1 MRGAVNP
8 RRVLLTAATA
18 SVAVLAGM
26 LPGTPSAASG
36 PDGAVEIAYTCAFT
50 TGSGTDG
57 ADGAG
62 PATVTEDATV
72 TVQQT
77 YPESAVAD
85 ESFRPGALTVE
96 VALGKDAAGAV
107 LPAGSTSAT
116 GTASLTARVT
126 QGPSSADAPWPGLRA
141 AAAPA
146 TDGLDL
152 TFTGDATE
160 VTATAPGTVRFDAG
174 RLDLALTG
182 LAVPTAPPSDS
193 TPDSGSTADGTGSGA
208 AADAADAADSAN
220 AEDAGS
226 TVSPAAGT
234 ATGGTTAAC
243 TPKDGQATLLGQVG
257 VSAPNGSGQSV
268 TGTPTPTATGPAAPD
283 PSSGAATA
291 TGPARSPAA
300 TRRKGTLE
308 VVEPPHSGVS
318 DCPPP
323 LVGEPD
329 QAVLD
334 AVPRPEG
341 VTPIVLPPD
350 QRQAECTFLTGL
362 SNVGKLKGAATVNGL
377 DDHPAMTNVTQ
388 VGTWF
393 GFQPDGS
400 IFLEL
405 DSIVTLDLPPAK
417 STFLTFGFM
426 PTTAVMTMK
435 QLAPLTLII
444 AGSSG
449 DDYITYT
456 DVYGKL
462 DLRLS
467 DIKVNG
473 TPLDVGSNCHT
484 VKPLDLHLVGTD
496 YTYKGHDGVTRPSDY
511 NEIVGGPLHQDQLT
525 IPPFTGCTAHGDDV
539 DALLTASIS
548 GPDNSL
554 NFVQGG
560 LCIPSSRDYSHCDP
574 EIPYPT
580 PPHR

>member
-8 RRVLLTAATA
+8 RRVVLTAATA

-36 PDGAVEIAYTCAFT
+36 PDTAVEIAYTCAFG

-57 ADGAG
+57 G
-62 PATVTEDATV
+62 ATVTQDATV

-77 YPESAVAD
+77 YPASAVAGK
-85 ESFRPGALTVE
+85 SFRPGALTVE
-96 VALGKDAAGAV
+96 VALDKKAADAV
-107 LPAGSTSAT
+107 LPAGATSAT
-116 GTASLTARVT
+116 ATASLTARVT
-126 QGPSSADAPWPGLRA
+126 QGPSGADAPWPGLRA

-152 TFTGDATE
+152 TFTGDATA

-174 RLDLALTG
+174 RLDLAIAA
-182 LAVPTAPPSDS
+182 LADPTAPPSGSATDS
-193 TPDSGSTADGTGSGA
+193 PPQDSGSGTTAESAGSA
-208 AADAADAADSAN
+208 AADADA
-220 AEDAGS
+220 
-226 TVSPAAGT
+226 TVTPAAGT
-234 ATGGTTAAC
+234 TTGGVTAAC
-243 TPKDGQATLLGQVG
+243 TPKDGQATLLGEVA
-257 VSAPNGSGQSV
+257 VSGAAGPGQSA
-268 TGTPTPTATGPAAPD
+268 TGTPTGTGPAAPD
-283 PSSGAATA
+283 PSSGTAASA
-291 TGPARSPAA
+291 GAGESPAA
-300 TRRKGTLE
+300 TSHKGTLE
-308 VVEPPHSGVS
+308 VAAPPHSGIS

-323 LVGEPD
+323 PAGEPD
-329 QAVLD
+329 QAILD

-341 VTPIVLPPD
+341 ANPIVLPPD

-362 SNVGKLKGAATVNGL
+362 SNVGKLKGAATVNDL

-400 IFLEL
+400 IYLEL

-426 PTTAVMTMK
+426 PTTAMMTMT

-473 TPLDVGSNCHT
+473 TPLDVGANCHT
-484 VKPLDLHLVGTD
+484 VRPLDLHLVGTD

-554 NFVQGG
+554 NFMQGP
-560 LCIPSSRDYSHCDP
+560 LCIPSALLNCEP
-574 EIPYPT
+574 EIQYPT

>member
-8 RRVLLTAATA
+8 RRVVLTAATA

-36 PDGAVEIAYTCAFT
+36 SGTAVEIAYTCAFG

-57 ADGAG
+57 G
-62 PATVTEDATV
+62 ATVTQDATV

-77 YPESAVAD
+77 YPASAVAGR
-85 ESFRPGALTVE
+85 SFRPGALTVE
-96 VALGKDAAGAV
+96 VVLDKKAADAV
-107 LPAGSTSAT
+107 LPAGTTSAT
-116 GTASLTARVT
+116 ATASLTARVT

-152 TFTGDATE
+152 TFTGDATA

-174 RLDLALTG
+174 RLDLAIAA
-182 LAVPTAPPSDS
+182 LADPTAPPSGSATDS
-193 TPDSGSTADGTGSGA
+193 PPQDSGSGTT
-208 AADAADAADSAN
+208 ADAAGSAA
-220 AEDAGS
+220 AGADT
-226 TVSPAAGT
+226 TVTPAAGT
-234 ATGGTTAAC
+234 TTGGVTAAC
-243 TPKDGQATLLGQVG
+243 TPKDGQATLLGEV
-257 VSAPNGSGQSV
+257 VV
-268 TGTPTPTATGPAAPD
+268 
-283 PSSGAATA
+283 SGAAGPGRSATRTPPGAGSAAQNPSTGTA
-291 TGPARSPAA
+291 ASAGAGESPAA
-300 TRRKGTLE
+300 TSRKGTLE
-308 VVEPPHSGVS
+308 VAAPPHSGVS

-323 LVGEPD
+323 PAGEPD
-329 QAVLD
+329 QAILD

-341 VTPIVLPPD
+341 ANPIVLPPD

-362 SNVGKLKGAATVNGL
+362 SNVGKLKGAATVNDL

-400 IFLEL
+400 IYLEL

-426 PTTAVMTMK
+426 PTTAMMTMT
-435 QLAPLTLII
+435 QLAPLTLVI

-473 TPLDVGSNCHT
+473 TPLDVGANCHT
-484 VKPLDLHLVGTD
+484 VRPLDLHLVGTD

-554 NFVQGG
+554 NFMQGP
-560 LCIPSSRDYSHCDP
+560 LCIPSAFLNCEP
-574 EIPYPT
+574 EIQYPT

>member
-1 MRGAVNP
+1 MNP
-8 RRVLLTAATA
+8 RRVVLTAATA

-50 TGSGTDG
+50 TGSAAEGG
-57 ADGAG
+57 DGAG
-62 PATVTEDATV
+62 TAAVTEDATV

-77 YPESAVAD
+77 YPASGAVG
-85 ESFRPGALTVE
+85 ERFRPGALTVE
-96 VALGKDAAGAV
+96 VALGKDAAAEV
-107 LPAGSTSAT
+107 LPPGATSAT
-116 GTASLTARVT
+116 ATASLTARVT
-126 QGPSSADAPWPGLRA
+126 QGSSTADAPWPGLRA
-141 AAAPA
+141 AAAPTA
-146 TDGLDL
+146 DGLDL
-152 TFTGDATE
+152 TFTGDATA
-160 VTATAPGTVRFDAG
+160 VSATAPGSVRFDAG
-174 RLDLALTG
+174 RLDLAVYA

-193 TPDSGSTADGTGSGA
+193 ATDAPSGSTAAGPAADVATTDA
-208 AADAADAADSAN
+208 AADADA
-220 AEDAGS
+220 
-226 TVSPAAGT
+226 TTSPAAGT
-234 ATGGTTAAC
+234 TIGQVTGAC
-243 TPKDGQATLLGQVG
+243 TPKDGQATLLGEVA
-257 VSAPNGSGQSV
+257 VAAADGSGHSG
-268 TGTPTPTATGPAAPD
+268 TGAGTAAPA
-283 PSSGAATA
+283 PSSGTTATA
-291 TGPARSPAA
+291 GSPASSA
-300 TRRKGTLE
+300 AVTRKGTLE
-308 VVEPPHSGVS
+308 VAEPPHSGVK

-323 LVGEPD
+323 PDGEPD

-334 AVPRPEG
+334 AVPRPDG
-341 VTPIVLPPD
+341 AFHNVLTPD

-405 DSIVTLDLPPAK
+405 DSIVKLDLPPAE

-426 PTTAVMTMK
+426 PTTAVMTMT

-473 TPLDVGSNCHT
+473 TPLDVGPDCHT
-484 VKPLDLHLVGTD
+484 VRPLDLHLVGTD
-496 YTYKGHDGVTRPSDY
+496 YTYKGHDGITRPSDY
-511 NEIVGGPLHQDQLT
+511 NEIVGGPLHQDRLT
-525 IPPFTGCTAHGDDV
+525 IPPFTGCTAHGDNV

-554 NFVQGG
+554 NFIQGG
-560 LCIPSSRDYSHCDP
+560 LCIPSSREYSYCDP